1 MAEDMTPEQR
11 ERAERQRAADGVQRR
26 RQAMNEEQAAQ
37 ASGAQ
42 GKGLDHDRV
51 AQIRSELAA
60 GGDRAVEKKFGKS
73 GANSAEAAKARTQ
86 RANVRK
92 HENQMRQAAH
102 AERSGDAD
110 QKQQAQKVRLSPQ
123 EARERLQSGQDAVKA
138 ANKVAAQR
146 GKVQSVGLGM

>member
-1 MAEDMTPEQR
+1 MAEETPEQR

-26 RQAMNEEQAAQ
+26 RQAMNDEQAAQ
-37 ASGAQ
+37 ASSQQ
-42 GKGLDHDRV
+42 GKDLDHDRV

-60 GGDRAVEKKFGKS
+60 GGDKAVEKKFGKS
-73 GANSAEAAKARTQ
+73 GARSAEAAKARTQ

-110 QKQQAQKVRLSPQ
+110 QKQAHLLRLSPQ
-123 EARERLQSGQDAVKA
+123 EARERLRSGQDAVKA
-138 ANKVAAQR
+138 ANKAAAANR
-146 GKVQSVGLGM
+146 GKVQSAGLSM

>member
-1 MAEDMTPEQR
+1 MASSNNTVEY
-11 ERAERQRAADGVQRR
+11 RAKLDVSGV
-26 RQAMNEEQAAQ
+26 
-37 ASGAQ
+37 
-42 GKGLDHDRV
+42 
-51 AQIRSELAA
+51 
-60 GGDRAVEKKFGKS
+60 KS
-73 GANSAEAAKARTQ
+73 GAAEAAKARTQ

-92 HENQMRQAAH
+92 HESNMRQAAH

>member
-1 MAEDMTPEQR
+1 MAEETPEQR

-37 ASGAQ
+37 GSSQQ
-42 GKGLDHDRV
+42 GKGLNHDRV

-60 GGDRAVEKKFGKS
+60 GGDRAVEKRFGKS

-92 HENQMRQAAH
+92 HESNMRQAAH

-110 QKQQAQKVRLSPQ
+110 QKQAQKVRLSPQ
-123 EARERLQSGQDAVKA
+123 EARERLQNGQDMVKA
-138 ANKVAAQR
+138 ANKAAAQR